1 MALLLPRPPRLLGQG
16 WTHHIGPTD
25 WKMGQILSATKL
37 TTDTGTLKK
46 RNWGLRVE
54 LESQTEAEP
63 NLVIQQVKATS
74 KLNIMGKPTLSSK

>member
-1 MALLLPRPPRLLGQG
+1 MALLLPRPPRLLDQG
-16 WTHHIGPTD
+16 WTHHIRPID
-25 WKMGQILSATKL
+25 WQMGQILPATKL

-46 RNWGLRVE
+46 RNWGSRVE

-63 NLVIQQVKATS
+63 NLVIQQAKVTS